1 MNVDGLEAF
10 LELGVAVAP
19 HVAKRVPAAA
29 RYVSAEYRFEF
40 LHGSHAHHVESTNGC
55 NPPPLK
61 PRSWTSRPTRTS
73 TPVTTTALLTKT
85 ARGTKHPRFVAG
97 RVSIIGPLPQEASDG
112 QRGRIP
118 LSPGEKGRPWTDGD
132 RLRL

>member
-40 LHGSHAHHVESTNGC
+40 LHGSHAHHIRKHELLRSTTAER
-55 NPPPLK
+55 
-61 PRSWTSRPTRTS
+61 RSWTSRPTRAS
-73 TPVTTTALLTKT
+73 TPVTTTATLTKT
-85 ARGTKHPRFVAG
+85 ARSTKHPRFVAG
-97 RVSIIGPLPQEASDG
+97 GVSLVGPLPQEAPDG
-112 QRGRIP
+112 
-118 LSPGEKGRPWTDGD
+118 
-132 RLRL
+132 

>member
-40 LHGSHAHHVESTNGC
+40 LHGSHAHHIRKHELLRSTTAET
-55 NPPPLK
+55 
-61 PRSWTSRPTRTS
+61 RSWTSRPTRAS
-73 TPVTTTALLTKT
+73 TPVTTTATLTRT
-85 ARGTKHPRFVAG
+85 ALHETPPVYRRVCFVLADG
-97 RVSIIGPLPQEASDG
+97 LARRDISHAPSSRRVVAEVYVSRTAVI
-112 QRGRIP
+112 R
-118 LSPGEKGRPWTDGD
+118 
-132 RLRL
+132 